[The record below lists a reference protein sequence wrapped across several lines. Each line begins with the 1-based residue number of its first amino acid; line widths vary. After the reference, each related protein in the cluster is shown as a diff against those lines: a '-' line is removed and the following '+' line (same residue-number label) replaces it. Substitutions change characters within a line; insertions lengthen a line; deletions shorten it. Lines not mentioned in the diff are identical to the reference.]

1 MVISTFRSAF
11 PATSIWN
18 PVRGDF
24 LLIGRLDSSPIDL
37 DQLRTRFDGTPRVRS
52 DLERIGVRAWPGILG
67 FFMLGEADTARLA
80 QGGGLNTD
88 DRLPLEFSAPR
99 ALYLDT
105 GETNWRLIHQ
115 FRQAQLPEVT
125 ASSRPALEDAEVRS
139 WIGRVDLTRLA
150 YDDAQ
155 AQFRRAL
162 ELDPRS
168 LAAQLGMSIVMLQTD
183 RTEEAFRLA
192 RQTAERDPKNST
204 ALFVAGIAAGRLRK
218 PEEALVLLRRAEIGR
233 ASCRERV

>member
-1 MVISTFRSAF
+1 
-11 PATSIWN
+11 
-18 PVRGDF
+18 
-24 LLIGRLDSSPIDL
+24 
-37 DQLRTRFDGTPRVRS
+37 
-52 DLERIGVRAWPGILG
+52 
-67 FFMLGEADTARLA
+67 
-80 QGGGLNTD
+80 
-88 DRLPLEFSAPR
+88 
-99 ALYLDT
+99 
-105 GETNWRLIHQ
+105 
-115 FRQAQLPEVT
+115 VT

-139 WIGRVDLTRLA
+139 WIGRIDLTRLA

-204 ALFVAGIAAGRLRK
+204 ALFVAGLAAGRLRK
-218 PEEALVLLRRAEIGR
+218 PEEALVLLRRAVALEPDNAQYQVALRHLER
-233 ASCRERV
+233 ATTTGKR

>member
-1 MVISTFRSAF
+1 
-11 PATSIWN
+11 
-18 PVRGDF
+18 
-24 LLIGRLDSSPIDL
+24 
-37 DQLRTRFDGTPRVRS
+37 
-52 DLERIGVRAWPGILG
+52 
-67 FFMLGEADTARLA
+67 MLGEADTARLA

-125 ASSRPALEDAEVRS
+125 ASSRPALEDADVRS

-183 RTEEAFRLA
+183 RTEEAFGLA

-218 PEEALVLLRRAEIGR
+218 PEEALVLLRRAVALEPDNAQYQVALRHLER
-233 ASCRERV
+233 ATTTGKR